1 MEVKS
6 FAILGNPVEH
16 SLSPTIHQAAYDALG
31 LDWHFSRIQ
40 LDELQLATFLDARMS
55 EFAGFSLTMP
65 LKDELFKIAGQ
76 RGWQVD
82 NAALLLGSA
91 NTLVVG
97 ADGLASVANTDLVGA
112 KRALQDLPASIS
124 SLALLGSGATA
135 RTLSLAA
142 LQTFPNLET
151 VTVFSRR
158 PEPAQSI
165 AGLVEQFS
173 GSVKFE
179 WLPLEAAAD
188 FGGADLT
195 VNTLPSTVS
204 KTVEIDLPF
213 SESFVFDVTYDNATD
228 SPATNWQVENRVD
241 GRTMLVFQ
249 AVEQL
254 RLFGAFEAAV
264 LYVTEEDVANAM
276 FASIL

>member
-1 MEVKS
+1 LEVKS

-65 LKDELFKIAGQ
+65 LKEELFKIAGQ

-195 VNTLPSTVS
+195 VNALPSTVS

>member
-1 MEVKS
+1 LEVKS

-91 NTLVVG
+91 NTFVVG

-151 VTVFSRR
+151 ITVFSRR

-173 GSVKFE
+173 RSVKFE

-264 LYVTEEDVANAM
+264 LDVTEEDVANAM